1 MNHCFVIAERAPLA
15 GFSLIWPTDPC
26 GLAPKVQV
34 A

>member
-1 MNHCFVIAERAPLA
+1 MNHCFVIVERARLA
-15 GFSLIWPTDPC
+15 EFSLIRQTDPC